1 MPLNSEGRI
10 YQTAK
15 YSSLIHRNSLVHISY
30 NFGYINH
37 SQQGTYNRTY

>member
-1 MPLNSEGRI
+1 MPLNSDGRI

-15 YSSLIHRNSLVHISY
+15 YSSSLLRNPLVHISY

-37 SQQGTYNRTY
+37 SQQGTYKRTF